1 MVSINMN
8 YRIYKSLS
16 IVLVLILTSFLN
28 IQGVSAAQTLTEVKG
43 KPAAA
48 NFKLEDQEGKFVQL
62 TDYKGKVVIINFW
75 ATWCPPCRKE
85 MPSMQRAWE
94 KLQKEDIAMLG
105 INVGEDSDA
114 IFAFTAEYPVDFPL
128 LMDKTS
134 SVSREW
140 RVRGLPSTYVIDPQ
154 GRIIY
159 QAIGGREWDAPEILE
174 KIRKLK
180 K

>member
-1 MVSINMN
+1 MTT
-8 YRIYKSLS
+8 RISKSLF
-16 IVLVLILTSFLN
+16 IALALILINFLN
-28 IQGVSAAQTLTEVKG
+28 IQHASAAKYMTEVKG
-43 KPAAA
+43 KPAAP
-48 NFKLEDQEGKFVQL
+48 NFKLENQEEKFVQL
-62 TDYKGKVVIINFW
+62 TDFKGKVVVINFW

-94 KLQKEDIAMLG
+94 ILKKEGIMMLA

-140 RVRGLPSTYVIDPQ
+140 RVRGLPSTYIIDPQ

-159 QAIGGREWDAPEILE
+159 QAIGGREWDAPELLE
-174 KIRKLK
+174 QIRALK